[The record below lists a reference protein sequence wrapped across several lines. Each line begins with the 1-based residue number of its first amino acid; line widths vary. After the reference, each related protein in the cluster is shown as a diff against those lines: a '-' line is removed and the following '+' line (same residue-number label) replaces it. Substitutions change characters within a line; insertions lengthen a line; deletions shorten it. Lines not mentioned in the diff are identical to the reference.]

1 MRPHRSRLP
10 GVVALLVALAVLP
23 LAPGV
28 AAANTDYA
36 ANCSVNLRASPS
48 TAGTVLAVIPT
59 GTVIT
64 ASGTVAGDSWSA
76 TCVTAVTGNTWYT
89 VVAVNGT
96 SVSALYGA
104 AVVYAATGL
113 FQPSS
118 SPSPSSSPQPSDSP
132 PPSATPSPS
141 PAPLPGPVLEGID
154 VSHWQGAIDWPQV
167 AGSGKRFVIMKA
179 TQGQSFLDPMYAA
192 NHAGARSVGLAV
204 GAYHFATPS
213 SDPNDPLLEA
223 DWYVANAGLLP
234 GDLVPALDL
243 EQTGG
248 LSPSAL
254 QAWVGAWLA
263 EVYARLGVRPMIYTS
278 PSFWKTSMGDTTM
291 FADQGYAVL
300 WVAHWFVPG
309 PTVPAANWGGRG
321 WTFWQYDDCGSVPGI
336 AGCVDL
342 DRYNGLDLTAVTF
355 NYAALPPNPSPFV
368 TGIAPASVPAGSG
381 DLTVSIQGAN
391 FASGVS
397 AAYWSGTPLAT
408 TYVSPTQLTAIV
420 PAALTSAPGAGTVTV
435 VNEPPGGGAS
445 APVLLTIG
453 PPAAQLAL
461 TPSAPVISWGQP
473 VTLGVAFAPSG
484 AGRAVT
490 LQAIPAGASD
500 WADMAT
506 LTTDADGRATFTL
519 TPSMNTQ
526 FRATYAG
533 GPDLSAGSSP
543 PVRVAVR
550 QLAILRPTSNGGLRT
565 VLAGARVTFTTTVR
579 PIGPSIAP
587 SSARPKVTFAFWRS
601 IGGRWQY
608 VTKRDVYADDAGRAS
623 WTWTFSSRGQWYVRA
638 IANPTLTNANSA
650 WSPPERYSVR

>member
-10 GVVALLVALAVLP
+10 GVVALLVAVAVLP

-28 AAANTDYA
+28 ASADSDYA

-48 TAGTVLAVIPT
+48 TSASVLAVITT

-64 ASGTVAGDSWSA
+64 ASGTVAGDPWSA
-76 TCVTAVTGNTWYT
+76 TCVTSVAGNTWYA
-89 VVAVNGT
+89 VSAVNGT
-96 SVSALYGA
+96 SVSTLYGTG
-104 AVVYAATGL
+104 VVYAATGL

-118 SPSPSSSPQPSDSP
+118 APPPSSSPQPSGSP
-132 PPSATPSPS
+132 APSAPATPSPS
-141 PAPLPGPVLEGID
+141 ATPWPGPVLEGID

-179 TQGQSFLDPMYAA
+179 TQGQSFLDPLYAA
-192 NHAGARSVGLAV
+192 NHAGARAVGLTV

-243 EQTGG
+243 EQNGG

-263 EVYARLGVRPMIYTS
+263 EVTARLGVRPMIYTS
-278 PSFWKTSMGDTTM
+278 PNFWKNSMGDTTM

-309 PTVPAANWGGRG
+309 PTVPAGNWGGRG

-342 DRYNGLDLTAVTF
+342 DRYNGLDLTPVTF
-355 NYAALPPNPSPFV
+355 NYAALPPNPTPFV
-368 TGIAPASVPAGSG
+368 TGIAPTGAPAGSG

-397 AAYWSGTPLAT
+397 AAYWSGTALAT

-420 PAALTSAPGAGTVTV
+420 PAALIATPGAGTLSV

-445 APVLLTIG
+445 APVLFTIG
-453 PPAAQLAL
+453 PPAAQLTL
-461 TPSAPVISWGQP
+461 TPNATVITWGQP
-473 VTLGVAFAPSG
+473 VTLSVQFEPAG
-484 AGRAVT
+484 ADRAVT
-490 LQAIPAGASD
+490 LQALPAGASD
-500 WADMAT
+500 WTDLAT
-506 LTTDADGRATFTL
+506 LTTDPAGQATFTF
-519 TPSMNTQ
+519 TPTVNTQ
-526 FRATYAG
+526 LRATYAG
-533 GPDLSAGSSP
+533 GPDLSAGTSP
-543 PVRVAVR
+543 SVQVAVR
-550 QLAILRPTSNGGLRT
+550 QLALLRPTSNGGLRT
-565 VLAGARVTFTTTVR
+565 VPAGARVTFTATVR
-579 PIGPSIAP
+579 PISPTGI
-587 SSARPKVTFAFWRS
+587 RPKVTFAFWRS
-601 IGGRWQY
+601 VAGRWRY
-608 VTKRDVYADDAGRAS
+608 VTKRDVYADGTGRAS
-623 WTWTFSSRGQWYVRA
+623 WTRTFSSRGQWYVRA
-638 IANPTLTNANSA
+638 IANPTPANTNSA